1 MAAILDPIYDII
13 YHDET
18 ENQEP
23 FSIWIEQENSYVP
36 AVQVKMV
43 QHLPPGAYTIDTNRD
58 GFVINKCD
66 VNTDQLYK
74 FNDNISNKVLEEI
87 KDFWSKAELYKKH
100 NFVHKRGLLLQ
111 GPPGCGKTS
120 IINILIGE
128 IVKLKGLVFFVKT
141 LKNFSTLTEALS
153 TVVRVI
159 EKDTPIITIIEDVDQ
174 MIEANGSDSPFLN
187 FLDGNNSIDHHLV
200 ILTSNNTN
208 SLSSALIRPSRVDM
222 LVSLDNPNSDIRR
235 EYLKEKGFPE
245 DLLEECV
252 QKTNNFSFAKLKEIF
267 VGVVILNKT
276 IDDVIQQ
283 LDNQTKNNFLKED
296 HKIGL

>member
-13 YHDET
+13 YHNET

-23 FSIWIEQENSYVP
+23 FSIWIEQENSYIP

-58 GFVINKCD
+58 GFVINKCN

-74 FNDNISNKVLEEI
+74 FNNNISNKVLEEI

-153 TVVRVI
+153 TVVRII

-187 FLDGNNSIDHHLV
+187 FLDGSNSIDHHLV

-245 DLLEECV
+245 DLLEECI

-276 IDDVIQQ
+276 IDDVIEQ